1 MSLELYAA
9 YLVACFIIV
18 IVPGPTVTL
27 IVANCLRHGSRA
39 GLIGG
44 GLWLALARTR

>member
-1 MSLELYAA
+1 MCLQLYAA
-9 YLVACFIIV
+9 YLLACVVIV
-18 IVPGPTVTL
+18 IVSGPTVTL
-27 IVANCLRHGSRA
+27 IVANSLRHGSRA